1 MTESN
6 KNAPSSASG
15 VTYSILAGM
24 SAASAS
30 VFGKLAVDPTV
41 IHRFVHYVD
50 FDPSVLEK
58 VSSCIIFM

>member
-1 MTESN
+1 MSSGQATNS
-6 KNAPSSASG
+6 SSASG

-41 IHRFVHYVD
+41 VHRLLNNLDLQPAIVENVNLISD
-50 FDPSVLEK
+50 
-58 VSSCIIFM
+58 